1 MPPFPERDSSILAI
15 LKKKK
20 PGRVVEQVDV
30 AGGKEASVSGTQQQY
45 SSGASVQ
52 HQNGQTDLLVDVIGD
67 LYSSQS
73 QSGAASTGLGSLKSV
88 SPGLN
93 AMNQHNNFGSPA
105 ATEPVDSLKKLV
117 WKNNGVLF
125 ESDLVQIGVKAEY
138 RLNLGR
144 MTLFY
149 GNKTSSA
156 MMVNSYAIYAPEL
169 ASKKQIETE

>member
-1 MPPFPERDSSILAI
+1 MLEEMPPFPERDSSILAI

-20 PGRVVEQVDV
+20 PGRMVEPIDV
-30 AGGKEASVSGTQQQY
+30 AGGKETPSITAPQQQQY
-45 SSGASVQ
+45 SAGAPVQ
-52 HQNGQTDLLVDVIGD
+52 HQNGQTDLLVDVLGD
-67 LYSSQS
+67 MYSSQS
-73 QSGAASTGLGSLKSV
+73 QSGTNSTSIGSLPSKSV

-93 AMNQHNNFGSPA
+93 AMNQHNNFASPSSS
-105 ATEPVDSLKKLV
+105 EPVDSLKKLV

-149 GNKTSSA
+149 GNKTQA
-156 MMVNSYAIYAPEL
+156 PMMVSY
-169 ASKKQIETE
+169 K